1 MEGKR
6 EKVAVLYWLFYDVLF
21 FCCCWL
27 MCVVVSKYKC
37 VYF

>member
-21 FCCCWL
+21 FLLLLVDVCR
-27 MCVVVSKYKC
+27 CVEI
-37 VYF
+37 